1 VSSALAITIFIVGLL
16 AAIMLHEWGHFASA
30 RKFGMRADRFF
41 MGFGPTLWSRRWG
54 ETEFG
59 VKAIPAGGFVRI
71 QGMSPG
77 DERLAPVADQ
87 IFDPEAVA
95 ADRRLTAERAGV
107 DVMEV
112 DALPDATW
120 ERMERILHDR
130 GTPRTLRRRIVD
142 RTSRN
147 LHGDGGHAEAH
158 AVLLEVLATEVRD
171 TGRVGDLH
179 HRLLRG
185 DEGRFFHERPAWQ
198 RAIVL
203 VAGSAMHF
211 VIAIVLLFVGF
222 LAFPQFTGDATT
234 EVGALIEDTP
244 AVEAGLQPGD
254 RVIGVGTVMSD
265 DFQVLREEIRSRPGI
280 PTTILIERD
289 GEQLTLPI
297 TPMADTDEETGE
309 VVGLAGFQP
318 VPESRR
324 LSPGEALYETF
335 IGPGSVP
342 TLTVRSLGAIV
353 QVFGPEGV
361 GALFR
366 QVGGD
371 EDRGIDGGVSIVGA
385 GAVTGQGVGLYGAF
399 FLIGMLASVNI
410 FVGIF
415 NLLPLPPL
423 DGGHLAV
430 LGVERA
436 VNGIR
441 RLRGQPQ
448 TFSID
453 PRTVA
458 AIAMPVIVLVGT
470 VALALIW
477 LDITNPISLN

>member
-1 VSSALAITIFIVGLL
+1 MSSALAITIFIVGLL

-71 QGMSPG
+71 QGMSPV
-77 DERLAPVADQ
+77 DTRLAPVADE
-87 IFDPEAVA
+87 IFDPEAIA
-95 ADRRLTAERAGV
+95 LDRRLAAERAGV

-112 DALPDATW
+112 DALPDTTW

-130 GTPRTLRRRIVD
+130 GTPKTLRRRIVD
-142 RTSRN
+142 RTRRN
-147 LHGDGGHAEAH
+147 LHGDGGHTEAH

-171 TGRVGDLH
+171 TSRVGDLH
-179 HRLLRG
+179 HRLLHG

-254 RVIGVGTVMSD
+254 QVIGVGTVMSD
-265 DFQVLREEIRSRPGI
+265 DFEVLREEIRSRPGI

-297 TPMADTDEETGE
+297 TPMAETDEDTGE
-309 VVGLAGFQP
+309 VIGLAGFQP

-342 TLTVRSLGAIV
+342 ALTGKSLGAIV
-353 QVFGPEGV
+353 QVFGPEGI
-361 GALFR
+361 GAMFR

-371 EDRGIDGGVSIVGA
+371 EVRSVDGGVSIVGA

-441 RLRGQPQ
+441 KLRGQPQ
-448 TFSID
+448 TFSVD

-477 LDITNPISLN
+477 LDITNPITLN

>member
-1 VSSALAITIFIVGLL
+1 VTSALAITIFIVGLL
-16 AAIMLHEWGHFASA
+16 AAIMLHEWGHFATA

-41 MGFGPTLWSRRWG
+41 MGFGPTLWSRRVG

-71 QGMSPG
+71 QGMSPE
-77 DERLAPVADQ
+77 DHRLGPVADEV
-87 IFDPEAVA
+87 FDPESIA
-95 ADRRLTAERAGV
+95 ADRRLEAERSGV

-112 DALPDATW
+112 DALSDATW
-120 ERMERILHDR
+120 QRMERILTDR
-130 GTPRTLRRRIVD
+130 GTPKSLRNRIVE
-142 RTSRN
+142 RTRRN
-147 LHGDGGHAEAH
+147 LHGDGAYQEAH
-158 AVLLEVLATEVRD
+158 AVLLEVLATEIAD
-171 TGRVGDLH
+171 TDRVGDLH
-179 HRLLRG
+179 HRLLHG
-185 DEGRFFHERPAWQ
+185 DKERFFHERPAWQ

-211 VIAIVLLFVGF
+211 AIAIVLLFVGF
-222 LAFPQFTGDATT
+222 LAFPQFTGEATT
-234 EVGALIEDTP
+234 EVGILIEDSP
-244 AVEAGLQPGD
+244 AVAAGLQPGD
-254 RVIGVGTVMSD
+254 RVIGVGTVLSD

-280 PTTILIERD
+280 PTTLVVERD
-289 GEQLTLPI
+289 GRELSIPI
-297 TPMADTDEETGE
+297 TPAAQTDEETGE

-324 LSPGEALYETF
+324 LTPGDAMYETF

-342 TLTVRSLGAIV
+342 ALTYRSLEAIV
-353 QVFGPEGV
+353 QVFGPEGI
-361 GALFR
+361 GAIFR
-366 QVGGD
+366 QVGGG
-371 EDRGIDGGVSIVGA
+371 EERGVDGGVSIVGA
-385 GAVTGQGVGLYGAF
+385 GAVTGQGVGLFGAF

-436 VNGIR
+436 VNGVR
-441 RLRGQPQ
+441 KLRGQPQ
-448 TFSID
+448 TFSVD